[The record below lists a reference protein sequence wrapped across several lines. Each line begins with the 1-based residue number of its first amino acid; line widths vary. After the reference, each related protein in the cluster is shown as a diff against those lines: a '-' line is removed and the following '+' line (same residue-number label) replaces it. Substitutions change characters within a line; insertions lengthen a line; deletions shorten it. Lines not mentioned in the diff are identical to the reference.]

1 MSDHTDPGHVTGS
14 HERTSRSSTRV
25 GDSGAPVGSP
35 LTIVLAVIAVAV
47 GFLIFRSISDDGD
60 ALGGAVLPDG
70 ATTLPTGVTIAGQT
84 TTPGDTAA
92 TGPTTPTTAAAR
104 VTEGGTVVVV
114 NAGEEGGSAAAMST
128 ELADLGYT
136 MVEGGVSDN
145 DNVVDE
151 ALEETVVYFAGP
163 GGPEAVARSV
173 ARDLGNVT
181 VSQSPSDITSQI
193 SEEDQSKA
201 GGASVYVMLGI
212 DLSGQA
218 LPLPQ
223 APAAPTNPTTT
234 TG

>member
-60 ALGGAVLPDG
+60 ALGGGALPG
-70 ATTLPTGVTIAGQT
+70 ATTLPTGVTIPGQT
-84 TTPGDTAA
+84 TVQGGTAA
-92 TGPTTPTTAAAR
+92 PNATTPTTAAPTRQGAS
-104 VTEGGTVVVV
+104 VVVI
-114 NAGEEGGSAAAMST
+114 NAGEVSQSAAGMT
-128 ELADLGYT
+128 QELEDLGYT
-136 MVEGGVSDN
+136 MVDGISDN
-145 DNVVDE
+145 DEDAAE
-151 ALEETVVYFAGP
+151 ATIIYFSGP

-173 ARDLGNVT
+173 ANDLGGVT
-181 VSQSPSDITSQI
+181 VEAAPADMTTLINP
-193 SEEDQSKA
+193 EDSA
-201 GGASVYVMLGI
+201 GAATVFVMLGT
-212 DLSGQA
+212 DLSGKT

-234 TG
+234 TTG